1 MTQTFD
7 HTFDVVVV
15 GSGGAAMA
23 TALGAVDEKLDVVML
38 ESTEKWGGSTAMS
51 GGGLWLPNNPL
62 MQRERVSDSRES
74 ALEYMEACIGDV
86 GRCTSRERKE
96 AFVDSVSDLVTT
108 AERYGVEFVRAG
120 EYPDYYPELPGGRI
134 GRAVEVKPLDSKVLG
149 DWYSTLRLTAPLPI
163 MTDDVWLIQRAWSTW
178 GGFKRGASLVFRMLG
193 FLGTGRRGVGIGA
206 ALATAM
212 FAGVVQKG
220 GAKLWLSSPVEELI
234 FDGDRVVG
242 VRITRDGRTQTVGAR
257 HGVMLAGG
265 GFDRNALMRVQYHG
279 IEGDSSGNPGNLGS
293 AIGLGQRAGA
303 ALELMDDAWWGAS
316 VIGADGGDPS
326 FIVGERALPYSI
338 MVDGRGERF
347 ANEAESYVD
356 LGHHMLEHDKD
367 GAYWIIGE
375 ARHARRYMRTYAMD
389 PRTNKKLAAEGLMAK
404 ADTVEALA
412 RKLRME
418 PATLRATVDRFNAF
432 ARAGVD
438 DDFGRGRSAYDRYY
452 GDPSVIPNANL
463 GPLEKGPFTAYRVV
477 IGDLGTKGGVVTDEF
492 ARALREDGSVIE
504 GLYAAGNNSASVM
517 GRTYPGPGSTIG
529 PPAVFGLRAARHMA
543 GAGSAGDLVGAGGST
558 SAG

>member
-74 ALEYMEACIGDV
+74 ALEYMEGCIGDV

-178 GGFKRGASLVFRMLG
+178 GGFKRGAGLVFRMLG

-212 FAGVVQKG
+212 FAGVVQ
-220 GAKLWLSSPVEELI
+220 
-234 FDGDRVVG
+234 
-242 VRITRDGRTQTVGAR
+242 
-257 HGVMLAGG
+257 
-265 GFDRNALMRVQYHG
+265 
-279 IEGDSSGNPGNLGS
+279 
-293 AIGLGQRAGA
+293 
-303 ALELMDDAWWGAS
+303 
-316 VIGADGGDPS
+316 
-326 FIVGERALPYSI
+326 
-338 MVDGRGERF
+338 
-347 ANEAESYVD
+347 
-356 LGHHMLEHDKD
+356 
-367 GAYWIIGE
+367 
-375 ARHARRYMRTYAMD
+375 
-389 PRTNKKLAAEGLMAK
+389 
-404 ADTVEALA
+404 
-412 RKLRME
+412 
-418 PATLRATVDRFNAF
+418 
-432 ARAGVD
+432 
-438 DDFGRGRSAYDRYY
+438 
-452 GDPSVIPNANL
+452 
-463 GPLEKGPFTAYRVV
+463 
-477 IGDLGTKGGVVTDEF
+477 
-492 ARALREDGSVIE
+492 
-504 GLYAAGNNSASVM
+504 
-517 GRTYPGPGSTIG
+517 
-529 PPAVFGLRAARHMA
+529 
-543 GAGSAGDLVGAGGST
+543 
-558 SAG
+558 